1 MPQQIDIFDAICGAL
16 LLHLYES
23 FPVRLHVE
31 FTDLPLNEEL
41 EHLSAAEI
49 EQWMEVF
56 FETVLWLE
64 QEGFIRFQT
73 GTGDR
78 DFFGVQ
84 LTMSGLAV
92 LRSIPASVD
101 STKQSLIE
109 KFKSAFGEGGKIVST
124 EGLKVAVGSLVS
136 MSSSI
141 G

>member
-1 MPQQIDIFDAICGAL
+1 MPQRIDIFDAICGAL

-23 FPVRLHVE
+23 FPVRLNVE
-31 FTDLPLNEEL
+31 FTDLPLNDEL
-41 EHLSAAEI
+41 EHLSAPEI

-56 FETVLWLE
+56 LETILWLE
-64 QEGFIRFQT
+64 QEGFIRLQT
-73 GTGDR
+73 GTDDR

-84 LTMSGLAV
+84 LTMSGLAI
-92 LRSIPASVD
+92 LRAIPDSVD
-101 STKQSLIE
+101 ITKQSLIE
-109 KFKSAFGEGGKIVST
+109 KFKSAFSEGGKIVSS

>member
-1 MPQQIDIFDAICGAL
+1 MSQRIDIFDAICGAL

-23 FPVRLHVE
+23 FPVRLHIE

-49 EQWMEVF
+49 EQWTEIF

-73 GTGDR
+73 GTDDR

-84 LTMSGLAV
+84 LTMSGLAI
-92 LRSIPASVD
+92 LRAIPGSVD
-101 STKQSLIE
+101 SNKQSLID
-109 KFKSAFGEGGKIVST
+109 KLKSAFGEGGKIVSS

>member
-1 MPQQIDIFDAICGAL
+1 MSQRVDIFDAICGAL

-23 FPVRLHVE
+23 FPVRLNVE
-31 FTDLPLNEEL
+31 FTGLPLNDEL
-41 EHLSAAEI
+41 ENLSTAEI
-49 EQWMEVF
+49 EQWMEIF

-64 QEGFIRFQT
+64 QEGFIRFQA

-84 LTMSGLAV
+84 LIMSGLAI
-92 LRSIPASVD
+92 LRAIPESVG

-109 KFKSAFGEGGKIVST
+109 KLKSAFSEGGKIVSS
-124 EGLKVAVGSLVS
+124 EGLKVAVGSLIS

>member
-1 MPQQIDIFDAICGAL
+1 MSQRINIFDAICGAL

-31 FTDLPLNEEL
+31 FKDLPLNDEL
-41 EHLSAAEI
+41 GDLSAAEI

-73 GTGDR
+73 GTDDR

-84 LTMSGLAV
+84 LTMSGLAI
-92 LRSIPASVD
+92 LRAIPESVD
-101 STKQSLIE
+101 SSKQSLID
-109 KFKSAFGEGGKIVST
+109 KFKSAFGEGGKIVSS
-124 EGLKVAVGSLVS
+124 EGLKIAVGSLVS